1 MGFPSHYPSLWTN
14 TNMVITMITWGW
26 PNTLL
31 PWNHRTLPSPRH
43 QWPRQLLIDSAEPEL
58 KLQRR
63 EISFSAPAA
72 LTSFVFIVLC
82 LPSVMLPV
90 TLKEWKAQTFW
101 LQREGGRQ
109 SGLAVSRA
117 RPGVPGFRSVAQPFS
132 CWTWEGEKSQTP
144 WPWVYRFS

>member
-63 EISFSAPAA
+63 EISFSCPHCPHP
-72 LTSFVFIVLC
+72 LRFHHVLSP
-82 LPSVMLPV
+82 LWEATGYSQGMKSSDILI
-90 TLKEWKAQTFW
+90 A
-101 LQREGGRQ
+101 EGGREAVRLSCEQ
-109 SGLAVSRA
+109 SEAWCACPHVCSIAFLLLNVGGREK
-117 RPGVPGFRSVAQPFS
+117 PNSVTLS
-132 CWTWEGEKSQTP
+132 
-144 WPWVYRFS
+144 V